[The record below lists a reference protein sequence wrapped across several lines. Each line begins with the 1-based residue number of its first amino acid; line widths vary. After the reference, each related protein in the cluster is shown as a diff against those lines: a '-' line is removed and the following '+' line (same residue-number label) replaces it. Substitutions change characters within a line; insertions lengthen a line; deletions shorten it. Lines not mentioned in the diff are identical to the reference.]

1 MVQQVTQKQ
10 DILIK
15 KRKAIV
21 RTGYTRTASA
31 FNRWFNLSLA
41 VFFIIISSPLMLL
54 ISILIKLIDGK
65 PVLYK
70 GIRLGRTKKPFV
82 MYKFRTLIPEAQQI
96 IGAELLTEQLS
107 SKMKLRV
114 GSAFGKLL
122 RDTRLDELPQLF
134 NIVHGDMDFIGPRP
148 ERPEIYERFCKTIK
162 GYDKRFIVRPG
173 LIGYSQLFT
182 PHSTPKEIRMHID
195 NIYLAKKH
203 NLAWDF
209 VIIIYTM
216 LVVLGKMFYLGGR
229 FLWRNVLLVKL
240 LGYFSEKRRLERVP
254 LEDARIQIARRTE
267 GKWDFTHEA
276 MLVNINEEAM
286 LVYDKIFDFDSL
298 VIRMET
304 VHSYTTRHCNN
315 VKRKKSAIC
324 YGTIYRKFELD
335 DKDYDFAY
343 VLKYTPM
350 SPFNM
355 YMIHQYFLKKSI
367 I

>member
-1 MVQQVTQKQ
+1 MVKQ
-10 DILIK
+10 PAEKHDIFRKIRKVKIK
-15 KRKAIV
+15 
-21 RTGYTRTASA
+21 TGYTRTASA
-31 FNRWFNLSLA
+31 FNRWFNLFFA
-41 VFFIIISSPLMLL
+41 IFFIIISSPLMLL
-54 ISILIKLIDGK
+54 IAILIKLIDGK

-70 GIRLGRTKKPFV
+70 GVRLGRTKKPFI

-107 SKMKLRV
+107 VKMKMRV

-122 RDTRLDELPQLF
+122 RDTRVDELPQLF
-134 NIVHGDMDFIGPRP
+134 NIVKGDMDFIGPRP
-148 ERPEIYERFCKTIK
+148 ERPEIYEKLCKNIK

-195 NIYLAKKH
+195 NLYLARKH
-203 NLAWDF
+203 NLVWDF

-216 LVVLGKMFYLGGR
+216 LVVLGKMFYLGAR

-240 LGYFSEKRRLERVP
+240 LGFFSEKRRFERVP
-254 LEDARIQIARRTE
+254 LENSRIQIAKRTE

-286 LVYDKIFDFDSL
+286 LVYDKTFDYDSL

-304 VHSYTTRHCNN
+304 VHSYITRHCNN
-315 VKRKKSAIC
+315 VKRKKTAIC
-324 YGTIYRKFELD
+324 YGTIYRRYELD
-335 DKDYDFAY
+335 GNDYDFAY
-343 VLKYTPM
+343 VIKYTPM

-355 YMIHQYFLKKSI
+355 YMIHQYFLKKSMI
-367 I
+367 